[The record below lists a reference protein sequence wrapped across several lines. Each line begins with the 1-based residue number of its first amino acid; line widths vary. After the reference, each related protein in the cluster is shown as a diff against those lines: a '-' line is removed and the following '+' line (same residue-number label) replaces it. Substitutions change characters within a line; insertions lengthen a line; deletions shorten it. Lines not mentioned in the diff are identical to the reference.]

1 MNKRDARK
9 LSMDAQREV
18 RRQSI
23 RLILSGMTH
32 QQAAMAMGV
41 SRPNVT
47 RWWGLYGKGGWRA
60 LRGRRRGR
68 RQGQNRR
75 LSPEQEQATRRWI
88 RDTTPDQLKLPF
100 ALWTRRAVADLIEI
114 RVGITLPV
122 RTMGEYLKRWGFT
135 PQKPLKR
142 AYEQNPRAI
151 RRWLREEYPAIAARA
166 RKEKAHIY
174 WGDETGLS
182 SEDHR
187 GRGFSPKGQT
197 PIVNVSATR
206 FSISMISAITN
217 KGSLRFMVYKGALR
231 VPTFIEFL
239 RRLKLDQPQKI
250 FLIIDNLRVHH
261 ARRVR
266 DWIARQTDQ
275 IELFYCPAIAPNTT
289 PTNMCTRTPKPRFGT
304 PRRLDPNNNCVDG
317 FEDICSAF
325 SGAETK

>member
-1 MNKRDARK
+1 M
-9 LSMDAQREV
+9 
-18 RRQSI
+18 
-23 RLILSGMTH
+23 
-32 QQAAMAMGV
+32 
-41 SRPNVT
+41 
-47 RWWGLYGKGGWRA
+47 
-60 LRGRRRGR
+60 
-68 RQGQNRR
+68 
-75 LSPEQEQATRRWI
+75 
-88 RDTTPDQLKLPF
+88 
-100 ALWTRRAVADLIEI
+100 ADLIEI

-275 IELFYCPAIAPNTT
+275 IELFYLPSYSPEHNPDEYVHQDAKASLRHTPAARSEQQLRGRLRGH
-289 PTNMCTRTPKPRFGT
+289 MLSLQRRRDKVKRFFEHPKVAYARA
-304 PRRLDPNNNCVDG
+304 V
-317 FEDICSAF
+317 
-325 SGAETK
+325 